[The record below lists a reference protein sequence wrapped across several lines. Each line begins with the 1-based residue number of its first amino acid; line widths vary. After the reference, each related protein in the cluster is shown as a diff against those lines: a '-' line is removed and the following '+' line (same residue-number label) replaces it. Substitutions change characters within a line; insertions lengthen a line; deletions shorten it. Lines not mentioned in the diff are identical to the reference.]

1 VPGSG
6 LVHTPGPRGS
16 GSAATDPFPSASG
29 TGTATVDPLAKHRS
43 RITER
48 LLTKFAS
55 LKVYDLTRFDPNEL
69 RKVIGAYV
77 SEYAT
82 TEKVYLSDTDQG
94 RLTLEILTS
103 LRR

>member
-1 VPGSG
+1 MV
-6 LVHTPGPRGS
+6 
-16 GSAATDPFPSASG
+16 
-29 TGTATVDPLAKHRS
+29 
-43 RITER
+43 IER
-48 LLTKFAS
+48 LLAKFAS

-77 SEYAT
+77 SEYGE